1 MKYGETPSYWSGY
14 IFYGYS
20 NHAADGVLLTGFP
33 DQPRALVQKSA
44 EFPLSQCVCNVD
56 WQAQGTASRSSL
68 QDVVNTVARVKQV
81 VDNTVPDRH
90 CYTHACGAFHSQQDE
105 EIPLKL
111 HPIAFKASH
120 AKRVF
125 LTSLAAMAVGGLA
138 LPAVAQD
145 YPSKPIKLIVPYPPA
160 GATDVIGRVMAQ
172 KLSLALNQQVIVDNR
187 GGAAGSIG
195 AAAVATAAPD
205 GYTLLMGAMTS
216 HSISSVLNKKS
227 VSFDMEKSFAPI
239 AMVGAVP
246 LVFVVHPSVKANT
259 LSEFIAL
266 VKSKPGVM
274 SVASSGNGSPQH
286 LAAEMF
292 QRVAGVQMLHV
303 PYKGSGPAMTDL
315 IGGQINSMIETAPS
329 AQAHIKAGKL
339 RPLASA
345 TKERI
350 PTLLEVPTAT
360 EAGLKGF
367 EVSSMFGIAAPAGTP
382 APIVAKLNAALKSIL
397 SQQDVKDSM
406 LAQGVFATYTT
417 PEETAVVLRDEV
429 AKWAK
434 VIREGNIQ
442 PE

>member
-1 MKYGETPSYWSGY
+1 
-14 IFYGYS
+14 
-20 NHAADGVLLTGFP
+20 
-33 DQPRALVQKSA
+33 
-44 EFPLSQCVCNVD
+44 
-56 WQAQGTASRSSL
+56 
-68 QDVVNTVARVKQV
+68 
-81 VDNTVPDRH
+81 
-90 CYTHACGAFHSQQDE
+90 
-105 EIPLKL
+105 
-111 HPIAFKASH
+111 
-120 AKRVF
+120 
-125 LTSLAAMAVGGLA
+125 
-138 LPAVAQD
+138 
-145 YPSKPIKLIVPYPPA
+145 
-160 GATDVIGRVMAQ
+160 
-172 KLSLALNQQVIVDNR
+172 
-187 GGAAGSIG
+187 
-195 AAAVATAAPD
+195 
-205 GYTLLMGAMTS
+205 LMGAMTS

-239 AMVGAVP
+239 AMVGSVP
-246 LVFVVHPSVKANT
+246 LVFVVHPSIKANT
-259 LSEFIAL
+259 LSEFITL

-315 IGGQINSMIETAPS
+315 IGGQVNSMIETAPS

-382 APIVAKLNAALKSIL
+382 AAIVAKLNAALKTIL

-417 PEETAVVLRDEV
+417 PEETTVALRDEV

>member
-1 MKYGETPSYWSGY
+1 MWLIPIAVVKHVIDNKLHDRILGAKVKITNRIFAQAVQKHEETSLKLPFTPAKVSKLKRS
-14 IFYGYS
+14 
-20 NHAADGVLLTGFP
+20 VLLGIGATTVWGFMG
-33 DQPRALVQKSA
+33 
-44 EFPLSQCVCNVD
+44 F
-56 WQAQGTASRSSL
+56 
-68 QDVVNTVARVKQV
+68 
-81 VDNTVPDRH
+81 
-90 CYTHACGAFHSQQDE
+90 
-105 EIPLKL
+105 
-111 HPIAFKASH
+111 
-120 AKRVF
+120 
-125 LTSLAAMAVGGLA
+125 AM
-138 LPAVAQD
+138 AQD
-145 YPSKPIKLIVPYPPA
+145 YPTKAIKLIVPYPPA

-172 KLSLALNQQVIVDNR
+172 KLSTALGQQVIVDNR

-239 AMVGAVP
+239 AMVGSVP
-246 LVFVVHPSVKANT
+246 LVFVVHPSIKASN

-315 IGGQINSMIETAPS
+315 IGGQVNSMIETAPS

-382 APIVAKLNAALKSIL
+382 AAIVAKLNAALKTIL

-417 PEETAVVLRDEV
+417 PEETTLALRDEV
-429 AKWAK
+429 AKWTK

>member
-1 MKYGETPSYWSGY
+1 LTLHCTPVKVSKLKRA
-14 IFYGYS
+14 F
-20 NHAADGVLLTGFP
+20 LTG
-33 DQPRALVQKSA
+33 
-44 EFPLSQCVCNVD
+44 
-56 WQAQGTASRSSL
+56 
-68 QDVVNTVARVKQV
+68 
-81 VDNTVPDRH
+81 
-90 CYTHACGAFHSQQDE
+90 
-105 EIPLKL
+105 
-111 HPIAFKASH
+111 
-120 AKRVF
+120 
-125 LTSLAAMAVGGLA
+125 LAATAVWALA
-138 LPAVAQD
+138 APAIAQD

-172 KLSLALNQQVIVDNR
+172 KLSVALNQQVIVDNR

-195 AAAVATAAPD
+195 AAAVAAAAPD

-239 AMVGAVP
+239 AMVGTVP
-246 LVFVVHPSVKANT
+246 LVFVVHPSIKANT

-266 VKSKPGVM
+266 VKSKPGTM

-315 IGGQINSMIETAPS
+315 IGGQVNSMIETAPS
-329 AQAHIKAGKL
+329 AQAHIKSGKL

-345 TKERI
+345 TKERV
-350 PTLLEVPTAT
+350 PTLPEVPTAT

-382 APIVAKLNAALKSIL
+382 APIIAKLNAALKSIL
-397 SQQDVKDSM
+397 SQQEVKDSM

-417 PEETAVVLRDEV
+417 PEEAIVALHNEI
-429 AKWAK
+429 AKWSK

-442 PE
+442 PD

>member
-1 MKYGETPSYWSGY
+1 MTLHCTPAKVSQ
-14 IFYGYS
+14 
-20 NHAADGVLLTGFP
+20 LK
-33 DQPRALVQKSA
+33 RALVT
-44 EFPLSQCVCNVD
+44 
-56 WQAQGTASRSSL
+56 G
-68 QDVVNTVARVKQV
+68 
-81 VDNTVPDRH
+81 
-90 CYTHACGAFHSQQDE
+90 
-105 EIPLKL
+105 
-111 HPIAFKASH
+111 
-120 AKRVF
+120 
-125 LTSLAAMAVGGLA
+125 LAATAVWALA
-138 LPAVAQD
+138 VPVMAQD
-145 YPSKPIKLIVPYPPA
+145 YPNKPIKLIVPYPPA

-172 KLSLALNQQVIVDNR
+172 KLSVALNQQVIVDNR

-195 AAAVATAAPD
+195 AAAVASAAPD

-239 AMVGAVP
+239 AMVGTVP

-259 LSEFIAL
+259 LAEFIAL
-266 VKSKPGVM
+266 VKSKPGTM
-274 SVASSGNGSPQH
+274 SVASSGNDSPQH

-315 IGGQINSMIETAPS
+315 IGGQVNSMIETAPS

-345 TKERI
+345 TKERV
-350 PTLLEVPTAT
+350 PTLPEVPTAT

-417 PEETAVVLRDEV
+417 PEETTVALREEV

-434 VIREGNIQ
+434 VIREGNIL